1 MKVKSCTLDF
11 YNFLF
16 YTSKNK
22 EYNSLLIGVK
32 MKLIKDEKYYKM
44 SELVELT
51 NLSNFTISFYDK
63 KALLPNTISTSKNMK
78 YYPEITIT
86 VLNLIKYFKEN
97 LNFSIDYIK
106 ELFDFYNIN
115 FQDRADLILQSI
127 EMISSEIKNPIS
139 KKDLEIY
146 CVNEAIELDL
156 LDDKEIY
163 FKTEIEV
170 LKTFN
175 ELKKYDIS
183 TQLISEYVKTSK
195 KLASM
200 EKELSDKVM
209 EKIGILPEILVLD
222 ILNSF
227 KPYIFNRHTILEFK
241 KEN

>member
-1 MKVKSCTLDF
+1 
-11 YNFLF
+11 
-16 YTSKNK
+16 
-22 EYNSLLIGVK
+22 

-146 CVNEAIELDL
+146 CLNEAIELDL

>member
-1 MKVKSCTLDF
+1 MKIIEE
-11 YNFLF
+11 
-16 YTSKNK
+16 KN
-22 EYNSLLIGVK
+22 
-32 MKLIKDEKYYKM
+32 YYKM

-51 NLSNFTISFYDK
+51 NLGNHTNSFYDK
-63 KALLPNTISTSKNMK
+63 KGLIPNSVSTSINMK

>member
-1 MKVKSCTLDF
+1 
-11 YNFLF
+11 
-16 YTSKNK
+16 
-22 EYNSLLIGVK
+22 

-106 ELFDFYNIN
+106 ELFDFYNVN

-127 EMISSEIKNPIS
+127 EMISSEIKNPML

-146 CVNEAIELDL
+146 SVNEAIKLDL
-156 LDDKEIY
+156 VEDKEIY

-200 EKELSDKVM
+200 EKELADKVLQ
-209 EKIGILPEILVLD
+209 KSGVLPEILVLD

-241 KEN
+241 KGN

>member
-1 MKVKSCTLDF
+1 
-11 YNFLF
+11 
-16 YTSKNK
+16 
-22 EYNSLLIGVK
+22 

-183 TQLISEYVKTSK
+183 IQLISEYVKTSK

>member
-1 MKVKSCTLDF
+1 
-11 YNFLF
+11 
-16 YTSKNK
+16 
-22 EYNSLLIGVK
+22 

-200 EKELSDKVM
+200 EKELCDKVM

>member
-1 MKVKSCTLDF
+1 
-11 YNFLF
+11 
-16 YTSKNK
+16 
-22 EYNSLLIGVK
+22 
-32 MKLIKDEKYYKM
+32 
-44 SELVELT
+44 
-51 NLSNFTISFYDK
+51 
-63 KALLPNTISTSKNMK
+63 MK

>member
-1 MKVKSCTLDF
+1 
-11 YNFLF
+11 
-16 YTSKNK
+16 
-22 EYNSLLIGVK
+22 
-32 MKLIKDEKYYKM
+32 MKLIEDEKYYKM

-51 NLSNFTISFYDK
+51 SLSNFTISFYDK
-63 KALLPNTISTSKNMK
+63 KGLLPNTISTSKNMK
-78 YYPEITIT
+78 YYPKITIT

-106 ELFDFYNIN
+106 ELFDFYNVN

-127 EMISSEIKNPIS
+127 EMISSEIKNS
-139 KKDLEIY
+139 MLKKDLGIY
-146 CVNEAIELDL
+146 GVNEAIKLDL
-156 LDDKEIY
+156 VEDKEIY

-183 TQLISEYVKTSK
+183 SQLISEYVKTSK

-200 EKELSDKVM
+200 EKELADKVLQ
-209 EKIGILPEILVLD
+209 KSGVLPEILVLD

-241 KEN
+241 KKN